1 MSRVGKQPISI
12 PQGVDIKIED
22 RNVKIKGKKG
32 ELEAIIPAG
41 IGINVDDGKIVVS
54 LKGGLKE
61 NNAFW
66 GLSRSLLNNMIIGV
80 TDGFTKTLEIRGREY
95 RINLKGKDLELDLG
109 YSHTIKVTPKEG
121 IEFRV
126 EENKVIVSGIDKA
139 LVGEQAAEIRAL
151 RPAEVYK
158 GKGIRYEGEY
168 VIHKE
173 GKRGL

>member
-1 MSRVGKQPISI
+1 MSRVGKQPISV

-22 RNVKIKGKKG
+22 RKVRIKGKKG
-32 ELEAIIPAG
+32 ELEAIIPG
-41 IGINVDDGKIVVS
+41 EIIVNVNDGKIILSVQS
-54 LKGGLKE
+54 GAKDR
-61 NNAFW
+61 NAYW
-66 GLSRSLLNNMIIGV
+66 GLSRSLLNNMVIGV
-80 TDGFTKTLEIRGREY
+80 TDGFSKTLEIRGREY
-95 RINLKGKDLELDLG
+95 RINLKGKELELDLG
-109 YSHTIKVTPKEG
+109 YSHPIKVAPKEG
-121 IEFRV
+121 IEFKV
-126 EENKVIVSGIDKA
+126 EENKIIVMGIDKA

>member
-1 MSRVGKQPISI
+1 MSRVGKQPISV

-22 RNVKIKGKKG
+22 RKIKVKGKKG
-32 ELEAIIPAG
+32 ELETIIP
-41 IGINVDDGKIVVS
+41 IGIVVNVDEGKIILSVKS
-54 LKGGLKE
+54 GLKDR
-61 NNAFW
+61 NAFW
-66 GLSRSLLNNMIIGV
+66 GLSRSLLNNMVIGV
-80 TDGFTKTLEIRGREY
+80 TDGFSKTLEIRGREY
-95 RINLKGKDLELDLG
+95 RVNLKGKELELDLG

-121 IEFRV
+121 IEFKV
-126 EENKVIVSGIDKA
+126 EENKITVLGIDRA

>member
-22 RNVKIKGKKG
+22 RNVKIKGKRG
-32 ELEAIIPAG
+32 ELEAIIPKG
-41 IGINVDDGKIVVS
+41 IGINVDDGKIILVV
-54 LKGGLKE
+54 KGGLKE

-95 RINLKGKDLELDLG
+95 RVNLKGKDLELDLG
-109 YSHTIKVTPKEG
+109 YSHTIKVKPKEG
-121 IEFRV
+121 IEFKV
-126 EENKVIVSGIDKA
+126 DENKIIISGIDKA
-139 LVGEQAAEIRAL
+139 LVGEQAAEIREL

>member
-22 RNVKIKGKKG
+22 RNVKIKGKRG
-32 ELEAIIPAG
+32 ELEAIIPKG
-41 IGINVDDGKIVVS
+41 IGINVDDRKIILVV
-54 LKGGLKE
+54 KGGLKE

-95 RINLKGKDLELDLG
+95 RVNLKGKDLELDLG
-109 YSHTIKVTPKEG
+109 YSHTIKVKPKEG
-121 IEFRV
+121 IEFKV
-126 EENKVIVSGIDKA
+126 DENKIIISGIDKA
-139 LVGEQAAEIRAL
+139 LVGEQAAEIREL

>member
-12 PQGVDIKIED
+12 PQGVDIKVED
-22 RNVKIKGKKG
+22 RKIRVKGKKG
-32 ELEAIIPAG
+32 ELETILPG
-41 IGINVDDGKIVVS
+41 GINVEINDGKIIVS
-54 LKGGLKE
+54 VESGLKDK
-61 NNAFW
+61 NAFW
-66 GLSRSLLNNMIIGV
+66 GLSRSLLNNMVIGV

-95 RINLKGKDLELDLG
+95 RINLKGQDLDLDLG
-109 YSHTIKVTPKEG
+109 YSHTIKVTPKKG
-121 IEFRV
+121 ITFKV
-126 EENKVIVSGIDKA
+126 EENKITVMGIDKA

>member
-12 PQGVDIKIED
+12 PQGVDIKVED
-22 RNVKIKGKKG
+22 RKVRVKGKKG
-32 ELEAIIPAG
+32 ELETILPG
-41 IGINVDDGKIVVS
+41 GINVEINDGKIIVS
-54 LKGGLKE
+54 VESGLKDK
-61 NNAFW
+61 NAFW
-66 GLSRSLLNNMIIGV
+66 GLSRSLLNNMVIGV

-95 RINLKGKDLELDLG
+95 RINLKGKDLDLDLG
-109 YSHTIKVTPKEG
+109 YSHTIKVTPKKG
-121 IEFRV
+121 ITFKV
-126 EENKVIVSGIDKA
+126 EENKITVLGIDKA

>member
-1 MSRVGKQPISI
+1 MSRVGKQPISV

-22 RNVKIKGKKG
+22 RKVKVKGKKG
-32 ELEAIIPAG
+32 ELEVLIPAE
-41 IGINVDDGKIVVS
+41 IIVNVNDGKIVLSVKS
-54 LKGGLKE
+54 GSKDR
-61 NNAFW
+61 NAYW
-66 GLSRSLLNNMIIGV
+66 GLSRSLLNNMVIGV
-80 TDGFTKTLEIRGREY
+80 TDGFSKTLEIRGREY
-95 RINLKGKDLELDLG
+95 RINLKGKELELDLG
-109 YSHTIKVTPKEG
+109 YSHPIKVTPKEG
-121 IEFRV
+121 IEFKV
-126 EENKVIVSGIDKA
+126 EENKIIVMGIDKA

>member
-12 PQGVDIKIED
+12 PQGVDIKVD
-22 RNVKIKGKKG
+22 NRKVVVKGKKG
-32 ELEAIIPAG
+32 QLETIIPRG
-41 IGINVDDGKIVVS
+41 IGVQIDDGKIIVS
-54 LKGGLKE
+54 VKNKSKE
-61 NNAFW
+61 SNAYW

-80 TDGFTKTLEIRGREY
+80 TEGFSKTLEIRGREY

-109 YSHTIKVTPKEG
+109 YSHPIKVKPKER
-121 IEFRV
+121 IEFKV
-126 EENKVIVSGIDKA
+126 EDNKITVTGIDKA

>member
-12 PQGVDIKIED
+12 PQGVDIKIKD
-22 RNVKIKGKKG
+22 RNVKIKGKRG
-32 ELEAIIPAG
+32 ELEAIIPKG
-41 IGINVDDGKIVVS
+41 IGINVDDGKIIVS
-54 LKGGLKE
+54 VKGELKE

-80 TDGFTKTLEIRGREY
+80 TDGFTKALEIRGREY

-109 YSHTIKVTPKEG
+109 YSHTIKVAPKEG
-121 IEFRV
+121 IEFKV
-126 EENKVIVSGIDKA
+126 EENKIIVSGIDKA
-139 LVGEQAAEIRAL
+139 LVGEQAAEIREL

>member
-12 PQGVDIKIED
+12 PQGVDIKVED
-22 RNVKIKGKKG
+22 RKIRVKGKKG
-32 ELEAIIPAG
+32 ELETILPG
-41 IGINVDDGKIVVS
+41 GINVEINDGKIIVS
-54 LKGGLKE
+54 VESGLKDK
-61 NNAFW
+61 NAFW
-66 GLSRSLLNNMIIGV
+66 GLSRSLLNNMVIGV

-95 RINLKGKDLELDLG
+95 RINLKGQDLDLDLG
-109 YSHTIKVTPKEG
+109 YSHTIKVTPKKG
-121 IEFRV
+121 ITFKV
-126 EENKVIVSGIDKA
+126 EENKITIMGIDKA

>member
-32 ELEAIIPAG
+32 ELEAIIPKG

-54 LKGGLKE
+54 VKGGLKE
-61 NNAFW
+61 YNAFW

-109 YSHTIKVTPKEG
+109 YSHTIKVAPKEG
-121 IEFRV
+121 IEFKV
-126 EENKVIVSGIDKA
+126 EENKIIVSGIDKA
-139 LVGEQAAEIRAL
+139 LVGEQAAEIREL
-151 RPAEVYK
+151 RPAEVFK

>member
-12 PQGVDIKIED
+12 PQGVDIKVED
-22 RNVKIKGKKG
+22 KKVRIKGKRG
-32 ELEAIIPAG
+32 ELETIIPKG
-41 IGINVDDGKIVVS
+41 IGINVDDGKIIVS
-54 LKGGLKE
+54 VKGGLKE

-80 TDGFTKTLEIRGREY
+80 TDGFSKTLEIRGREY

-121 IEFRV
+121 IEFKV
-126 EENKVIVSGIDKA
+126 EENKITVSGIDKA
-139 LVGEQAAEIRAL
+139 LVGEQAAEIREL